1 MTVYRDEI
9 GEAFAKTQERR
20 IAQEQAAQLEAAQ
33 QAERER
39 VELEAARRARLQ
51 QEELDNMTPEER
63 AHFEQLNTPQKRV
76 SEVKEI
82 FSQARQKEESDFAEQ
97 IEKERQAA
105 LLEWRQTHPSAGQH
119 ERQMALQKANAAARS
134 KADTF
139 LQERDARELQAER
152 HADMGERLAH
162 SLSERGR
169 VIFSELLQ
177 GTPQPAELIQQS
189 KQAVAQTKQ
198 SQLQAAYQA
207 EISGKRGTA
216 AMLVRSKYRKLGL
229 PV

>member
-39 VELEAARRARLQ
+39 VELEAARQARLQ
-51 QEELDNMTPEER
+51 QEELEGMTAEER
-63 AHFEQLNTPQKRV
+63 AHFEELNTPQKRV
-76 SEVKEI
+76 SDVKEI
-82 FSQARQKEESDFAEQ
+82 FSKARQKEESDVAEQ

-105 LLEWRQTHPSAGQH
+105 LQEWRQAHPRAGQH
-119 ERQMALQKANAAARS
+119 ERQMALQKINADARS

-139 LQERDARELQAER
+139 LQEREARELQAER
-152 HADMGERLAH
+152 HTDIGERMAH
-162 SLSERGR
+162 SLSDRGR
-169 VIFSELLQ
+169 VIFSELLK

-189 KQAVAQTKQ
+189 KQAAAQTKQ

-207 EISGKRGTA
+207 ELSGKRGTA
-216 AMLVRSKYRKLGL
+216 AMLVRSKYRGLGL
-229 PV
+229 NI